1 MSEKDRIPELFGSM
15 SFNEGTMEQYVPHQ
29 AMEVWRDC
37 LKSGKSLPLTAAN
50 DIAEAMKTWALEHGA
65 THFTH
70 WFQPLTG
77 ITAEKHDSFINPIGG
92 GKIIMDFSGKE
103 LVCGEPDASSF
114 PSGGLRAT
122 FEARG
127 YSAWDPTAFAFIKD
141 GSLCI
146 PTVFCSYGGAAL
158 DKKTPLLRSN
168 EAVNREAVKLLH
180 LFDSQKDV
188 GKVTPQVG
196 PEQEY
201 FLIDRELYLK
211 REDLRLCGRA
221 LFGSKPPKGQELDD
235 HYFGVIRPRVAA
247 FMKELDEELWKLGVL
262 SKTKHNEVAPGQHEM
277 APIYCDANTAND
289 QNQLV
294 METMKKVA
302 ERHGLVC
309 LLHEKPFAG
318 VNGSGKHV
326 NWSLS
331 TDTGENLFS
340 PGKTPSQNAVFLLFL
355 AAFVKG
361 VDEYQELLRCSVAF
375 AGNDHRLG
383 AQEAPPAIISVF
395 LGSELQSIIDAIVGE
410 SDYTETERKTLRIGV
425 DVLPSI
431 PQDTTDRNRT
441 SPVAFTGNKFEF
453 RMPGSSQSIAG
464 PVTVLNTIMAE
475 ELSRFYAVLKE
486 APDFNKALHDL
497 VRKAFIEHGH
507 IIFNG
512 NGYEEAWVEEA
523 ARRGLAN
530 LRSTADALPTYV
542 LPKNVELMMKH
553 GVYTK
558 EEMLSR
564 HEIHMEKYRK
574 VIHIEAATMV
584 DMVQH
589 EILNAA
595 SEYESKLCETM
606 LRKHEAAP
614 ELPCHVEKSL
624 ANSIGILNDKLL
636 EQTVTL
642 KTALETAPVGASG
655 EEEMRYYHDVVAA
668 DMDAV
673 RDTVDRL
680 ETLTAGKYWPYP
692 TFYDLL
698 FSV

>member
-1 MSEKDRIPELFGSM
+1 MSEATRIPELFGSLV
-15 SFNEGTMEQYVPHQ
+15 FNERTMEQYVPQ
-29 AMEVWRDC
+29 SAMDVWRGC
-37 LKSGKSLPLTAAN
+37 LKSGQPLPLSAAN
-50 DIAEAMKTWALEHGA
+50 EIADAMKTWALEHGA

-70 WFQPLTG
+70 WFQPLSG
-77 ITAEKHDSFINPIGG
+77 VTAEKHDSFINTAGG
-92 GKIIMDFSGKE
+92 GRVMMDFSGKE
-103 LVCGEPDASSF
+103 LVRGEPDASSF
-114 PSGGLRAT
+114 PNGGLRAT

-146 PTVFCSYGGAAL
+146 PTVFCSYSGDAL
-158 DKKTPLLRSN
+158 DKKTPLLRSIA
-168 EAVNREAVKLLH
+168 AVDRAAVRVLKL
-180 LFDSQKDV
+180 FGDDAE
-188 GKVTPQVG
+188 KVTPQIG
-196 PEQEY
+196 AEQEY

-211 REDLRLCGRA
+211 RMDLRLCGRA
-221 LFGSKPPKGQELDD
+221 LFGAKPPKGQELDD
-235 HYFGVIRPRVAA
+235 HYFGAFRPRVAA
-247 FMKELDEELWKLGVL
+247 YMKELDEELWKLGVL

-475 ELSRFYAVLKE
+475 ELSQFYAVLKE

-497 VRKAFIEHGH
+497 VRKAFIEHGR

>member
-1 MSEKDRIPELFGSM
+1 MRESNNIPEVFGSM
-15 SFNEGTMEQYVPHQ
+15 VFNEAAMEQYV
-29 AMEVWRDC
+29 AAEAVAAWRQC
-37 LKSGKSLPLTAAN
+37 LEQDQPLTLEVANEIAAG
-50 DIAEAMKTWALEHGA
+50 MKQWALEHGA

-70 WFQPLTG
+70 WFQPLNG
-77 ITAEKHDSFINPIGG
+77 VTAEKHDSFISPVPG
-92 GKIIMDFSGKE
+92 GKITMEFSGKE
-103 LVCGEPDASSF
+103 LVRGEPDASSF

-127 YSAWDPTAFAFIKD
+127 YSAWDPTSFAFIKD

-146 PTVFCSYGGAAL
+146 PTVFCSYGGDAL
-158 DKKTPLLRSN
+158 DKKTPLLRSM
-168 EAVNREAVKLLH
+168 EAVSREAVRILR
-180 LFDSQKDV
+180 LFGDEQTHR
-188 GKVTPQVG
+188 VTPQVG
-196 PEQEY
+196 AEQEY
-201 FLIDRELYLK
+201 FLIDKALYEK
-211 REDLRLCGRA
+211 REDLKFCGRT
-221 LFGSKPPKGQELDD
+221 LFGAKPPKGQELDD

-475 ELSRFYAVLKE
+475 ELSQFYALLKE

-497 VRKAFIEHGH
+497 VRKAFIEHGR

-558 EEMLSR
+558 EEMFSR

>member
-1 MSEKDRIPELFGSM
+1 MSTVSDTFGSLVFDDRVM
-15 SFNEGTMEQYVPHQ
+15 RATLPADIYQSLKKTIDEGV
-29 AMEVWRDC
+29 
-37 LKSGKSLPLTAAN
+37 SL
-50 DIAEAMKTWALEHGA
+50 DIRVADAVAVAMKDWAVARGA

-188 GKVTPQVG
+188 SKVTPQVG

-262 SKTKHNEVAPGQHEM
+262 SKTKHNEVAPAQHEM

-497 VRKAFIEHGH
+497 VRKAFIEHGR

>member
-168 EAVNREAVKLLH
+168 EAVSREAVKLLH

-188 GKVTPQVG
+188 SKVTPQVG

-375 AGNDHRLG
+375 VGNDHRLG

-475 ELSRFYAVLKE
+475 ELSQFYAVLKE

-497 VRKAFIEHGH
+497 VRKAFIEHGR

-512 NGYEEAWVEEA
+512 NGYKEAWVEEA

>member
-1 MSEKDRIPELFGSM
+1 MSELKLPELFGSRV
-15 SFNEGTMEQYVPHQ
+15 FNEETMKERLSGACYQ
-29 AMEVWRDC
+29 AWKRCVTD
-37 LKSGKSLPLTAAN
+37 GASLELAAAN
-50 DIAEAMKTWALEHGA
+50 EIAGAMKTWAVERGC
-65 THFTH
+65 THYTH
-70 WFQPLTG
+70 WFQPMTG
-77 ITAEKHDSFINPIGG
+77 FTAEKHDSFIAPAEGG
-92 GKIIMDFSGKE
+92 RVILEFSGKN
-103 LVCGEPDASSF
+103 LVRGEADASSF

-127 YSAWDPTAFAFIKD
+127 YTAWDPSSFAFIKE
-141 GSLCI
+141 GTLCI
-146 PTVFCSYGGAAL
+146 PTILCSYGGHAL
-158 DKKTPLLRSN
+158 DKKTPLLRSM
-168 EAVNREAVKLLH
+168 EDVSRQAIRILR
-180 LFDSQKDV
+180 LFGDTETR
-188 GKVTPQVG
+188 KVTPCVG

-201 FLIDRELYLK
+201 FLVDKKMYNQ
-211 REDLRLCGRA
+211 REDLRMTGRT
-221 LFGSKPPKGQELDD
+221 LFGAKPPRGQELDD
-235 HYFGVIRPRVAA
+235 HYYGAIRPRVAA
-247 FMKELDEELWKLGVL
+247 FMKDLDENLWALGIY
-262 SKTKHNEVAPGQHEM
+262 SKTKHNEAAPAQHEM
-277 APIYCDANTAND
+277 APVYTDANTACD
-289 QNQLV
+289 HNQLT
-294 METMKKVA
+294 MEVMKKIA
-302 ERHGLVC
+302 EKHDLVC
-309 LLHEKPFAG
+309 LLDEKPFAG

-475 ELSRFYAVLKE
+475 ELSQFYAVLKE

-497 VRKAFIEHGH
+497 VRKAFIEHGR

>member
-1 MSEKDRIPELFGSM
+1 MSELKLPELFGSRV
-15 SFNEGTMEQYVPHQ
+15 FNEETMKERLSGACYQ
-29 AMEVWRDC
+29 AWKRCVTD
-37 LKSGKSLPLTAAN
+37 GASLELAAAN
-50 DIAEAMKTWALEHGA
+50 EIAGAMKTWAVERGC
-65 THFTH
+65 THYTH
-70 WFQPLTG
+70 WFQPMTG
-77 ITAEKHDSFINPIGG
+77 FTAEKHDSFIAPAEGG
-92 GKIIMDFSGKE
+92 RVILEFSGKN
-103 LVCGEPDASSF
+103 LVRGEADASSF

-127 YSAWDPTAFAFIKD
+127 YTAWDPSSFAFIKE
-141 GSLCI
+141 GTLCI
-146 PTVFCSYGGAAL
+146 PTILCSYGGHAL
-158 DKKTPLLRSN
+158 DKKTPLLRSM
-168 EAVNREAVKLLH
+168 EDVSRQAIRILR
-180 LFDSQKDV
+180 LFGDTESRRV
-188 GKVTPQVG
+188 IPCVG

-201 FLIDRELYLK
+201 FLVDKKMYNQ
-211 REDLRLCGRA
+211 REDLRMTGRT
-221 LFGSKPPKGQELDD
+221 LFGAKPPRGQELDD
-235 HYFGVIRPRVAA
+235 HYYGAIRPRVAA
-247 FMKELDEELWKLGVL
+247 FMKDLDENLWALGIY
-262 SKTKHNEVAPGQHEM
+262 SKTKHNEAAPAQHEM
-277 APIYCDANTAND
+277 APVYTDANTACD
-289 QNQLV
+289 HNQLT
-294 METMKKVA
+294 MEVMKKIA
-302 ERHGLVC
+302 EKHDLVC
-309 LLHEKPFAG
+309 LLDEKPFAG

-475 ELSRFYAVLKE
+475 ELSQFYAVLKE

-497 VRKAFIEHGH
+497 VRKAFIEHGR

>member
-1 MSEKDRIPELFGSM
+1 MSEATRIPELFGSLV
-15 SFNEGTMEQYVPHQ
+15 FNERTMEQYVPQ
-29 AMEVWRDC
+29 SAMDVWRGC
-37 LKSGKSLPLTAAN
+37 LKSGQPLPLSAAN
-50 DIAEAMKTWALEHGA
+50 EIADAMKTWALEHGA

-70 WFQPLTG
+70 WFQPLSG
-77 ITAEKHDSFINPIGG
+77 VTAEKHDSFINTAGG
-92 GKIIMDFSGKE
+92 GRVMMDFSGKE
-103 LVCGEPDASSF
+103 LVRGEPDASSF
-114 PSGGLRAT
+114 PNGGLRAT

-146 PTVFCSYGGAAL
+146 PTVFCSYSGDAL
-158 DKKTPLLRSN
+158 DKKTPLLRSMA
-168 EAVNREAVKLLH
+168 AVDRAAVRVLKL
-180 LFDSQKDV
+180 FGDDAE
-188 GKVTPQVG
+188 KVTPQIG
-196 PEQEY
+196 AEQEY

-211 REDLRLCGRA
+211 RMDLRLCGRA
-221 LFGSKPPKGQELDD
+221 LFGAKPPKGQELDD
-235 HYFGVIRPRVAA
+235 HYFGAFRPRVAA
-247 FMKELDEELWKLGVL
+247 YMKELDEELWKLGVL

-475 ELSRFYAVLKE
+475 ELSQFYAVLKE

-497 VRKAFIEHGH
+497 VRKAFIEHGR

>member
-1 MSEKDRIPELFGSM
+1 MSEATRIPELFGSLV
-15 SFNEGTMEQYVPHQ
+15 FNERTMEQYVPQ
-29 AMEVWRDC
+29 SAMDVWRGC
-37 LKSGKSLPLTAAN
+37 LKSGQPLPLSAAN
-50 DIAEAMKTWALEHGA
+50 EIADAMKTWALEHGA

-70 WFQPLTG
+70 WFQPLSG
-77 ITAEKHDSFINPIGG
+77 VTAEKHDSFINNAGG
-92 GKIIMDFSGKE
+92 GRVMMDFSGKE
-103 LVCGEPDASSF
+103 LVRGEPDASSF
-114 PSGGLRAT
+114 PNGGLRAT

-146 PTVFCSYGGAAL
+146 PTVFCSYSGDAL
-158 DKKTPLLRSN
+158 DKKTPLLRSIA
-168 EAVNREAVKLLH
+168 AVDRAAVRVLKL
-180 LFDSQKDV
+180 FGDDAE
-188 GKVTPQVG
+188 KVTPQIG
-196 PEQEY
+196 AEQEY

-211 REDLRLCGRA
+211 RMDLRLCGRA
-221 LFGSKPPKGQELDD
+221 LFGAKPPKGQELDD
-235 HYFGVIRPRVAA
+235 HYFGAFRPRVAA
-247 FMKELDEELWKLGVL
+247 YMKELDEELWKLGVL

-475 ELSRFYAVLKE
+475 ELSQFYAVLKE

-497 VRKAFIEHGH
+497 VRKAFIEHGR

-512 NGYEEAWVEEA
+512 NGYEKAWVEEA

>member
-1 MSEKDRIPELFGSM
+1 MSEATRIPELFGSLV
-15 SFNEGTMEQYVPHQ
+15 FNERTMEQYVPQ
-29 AMEVWRDC
+29 SAMDVWRGC
-37 LKSGKSLPLTAAN
+37 LKSGQPLPLSAAN
-50 DIAEAMKTWALEHGA
+50 EIADAMKTWALEHGA

-70 WFQPLTG
+70 WFQPLSG
-77 ITAEKHDSFINPIGG
+77 VTAEKHDSFINNAGG
-92 GKIIMDFSGKE
+92 GRVMMDFSGKE
-103 LVCGEPDASSF
+103 LVRGEPDASSF
-114 PSGGLRAT
+114 PNGGLRAT

-146 PTVFCSYGGAAL
+146 PTVFCSYSGDAL
-158 DKKTPLLRSN
+158 DKKTPLLRSMA
-168 EAVNREAVKLLH
+168 AVDRAAVRVLKL
-180 LFDSQKDV
+180 FGDDAE
-188 GKVTPQVG
+188 KVTPQIG
-196 PEQEY
+196 AEQEY

-211 REDLRLCGRA
+211 RMDLRLCGRA
-221 LFGSKPPKGQELDD
+221 LFGAKPPKGQELDD
-235 HYFGVIRPRVAA
+235 HYFGAFRPRVAA
-247 FMKELDEELWKLGVL
+247 YMKELDEELWKLGVL

-361 VDEYQELLRCSVAF
+361 LDEYQELLRCSVAF

-475 ELSRFYAVLKE
+475 ELSQFYAVLKE

-497 VRKAFIEHGH
+497 VRKAFIEHGR

>member
-1 MSEKDRIPELFGSM
+1 MSREVKKIPELFGSCV
-15 SFNEGTMEQYVPHQ
+15 FNERTMRKYVKEKYFQ
-29 AMEVWRDC
+29 EWKKC
-37 LKSGKSLPLTAAN
+37 LSDGKPLTLEVA
-50 DIAEAMKTWALEHGA
+50 DGIAEGMKQWALENGA

-77 ITAEKHDSFINPIGG
+77 ITAEKHDSFISPAGG
-92 GKIIMDFSGKE
+92 GAITMEFSGKE
-103 LVCGEPDASSF
+103 LVRGEPDASSF

-141 GSLCI
+141 GTLCI
-146 PTVFCSYGGAAL
+146 PTVFCSYSGEAL
-158 DKKTPLLRSN
+158 DKKTPLLRSCD
-168 EAVNREAVKLLH
+168 AVSRQALRILR
-180 LFDSQKDV
+180 LFGDTETQKV
-188 GKVTPQVG
+188 IAQVG

-201 FLIDRELYLK
+201 FLIDKELFLE
-211 REDLRLCGRA
+211 REDLRLCGRT
-221 LFGSKPPKGQELDD
+221 LFGSKPPKGQELED
-235 HYFGVIRPRVAA
+235 HYFGTIRPRVAEY
-247 FMKELDEELWKLGVL
+247 MQDLDEELWKLGVL
-262 SKTKHNEVAPGQHEM
+262 SKTRHNEVAPAQHEM
-277 APIYCDANTAND
+277 APVYSDANTAND
-289 QNQLV
+289 QNQIS
-294 METMKKVA
+294 MEIMQKVA
-302 ERHGLVC
+302 DRHGLVC

-497 VRKAFIEHGH
+497 VRKAFIEHGR

-558 EEMLSR
+558 EEMFSR

>member
-1 MSEKDRIPELFGSM
+1 MSEATRIPELFGSLV
-15 SFNEGTMEQYVPHQ
+15 FNERTMEQYVPQ
-29 AMEVWRDC
+29 SAMDVWRGC
-37 LKSGKSLPLTAAN
+37 LKSGQPLPLSAAN
-50 DIAEAMKTWALEHGA
+50 EIADAMKTWALEHGA

-70 WFQPLTG
+70 WFQPLSG
-77 ITAEKHDSFINPIGG
+77 VTAEKHDSFINNAGG
-92 GKIIMDFSGKE
+92 GRVMMDFSGKE
-103 LVCGEPDASSF
+103 LVRGEPDASSF
-114 PSGGLRAT
+114 PNGGLRAT

-146 PTVFCSYGGAAL
+146 PTVFCSYSGQAL
-158 DKKTPLLRSN
+158 DKKTPLLRSIA
-168 EAVNREAVKLLH
+168 AVDRAAVRVLKL
-180 LFDSQKDV
+180 FGDDAE
-188 GKVTPQVG
+188 KVTPQIG
-196 PEQEY
+196 AEQEY

-211 REDLRLCGRA
+211 RMDLRLCGRA
-221 LFGSKPPKGQELDD
+221 LFGAKPPKGQELDD
-235 HYFGVIRPRVAA
+235 HYFGAFRPRVAA
-247 FMKELDEELWKLGVL
+247 YMKELDEELWKLGVL

-497 VRKAFIEHGH
+497 VRKAFIEHGR

-558 EEMLSR
+558 EEMFSR

>member
-1 MSEKDRIPELFGSM
+1 MEKINVTEIFGCDVFNDSVMRSRLPKDVFKQVQRSM
-15 SFNEGTMEQYVPHQ
+15 NEGK
-29 AMEVWRDC
+29 RLD
-37 LKSGKSLPLTAAN
+37 SAAATVVAN
-50 DIAEAMKTWALEHGA
+50 AMKDWAIEKGA

-70 WFQPLTG
+70 WFQPMTG
-77 ITAEKHDSFINPIGG
+77 ITAEKHDSFISPVDG
-92 GKIIMDFSGKE
+92 GKVIMEFSGKE
-103 LVCGEPDASSF
+103 LIQGEPDASSF

-188 GKVTPQVG
+188 SKVTPQVG

-475 ELSRFYAVLKE
+475 ELSQFYAVLKE

-497 VRKAFIEHGH
+497 VRKAFIEHGR